1 MMQSSPQA
9 IKAMLQFFQSLTLP
23 AVGTRREFEREIEI
37 EIEIEINRVDKR
49 KKEQLRE
56 RARE

>member
-23 AVGTRREFEREIEI
+23 AVGTRREFERER
-37 EIEIEINRVDKR
+37 EINRVDKR